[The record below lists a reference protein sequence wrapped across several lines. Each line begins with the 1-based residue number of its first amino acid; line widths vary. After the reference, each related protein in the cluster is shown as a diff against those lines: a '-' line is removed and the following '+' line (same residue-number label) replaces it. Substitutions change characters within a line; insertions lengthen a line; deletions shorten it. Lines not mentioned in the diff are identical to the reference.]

1 MLRQAPV
8 RLILTAASAA
18 IFVSAA
24 AAQSKVAVVNLQQAV
39 LQTAEI
45 KKASADLEA
54 KFKPRQAELQ
64 KLQTELDSIQQQLQ
78 AGQGK
83 LSPQAEAD
91 LNARGQRT
99 QRDLQRRSQDLQE
112 EVDAVRNEI
121 LGKSGQKMAEVVRKL
136 AEERGVDVVVDAQST
151 LYVKPVLDLTK
162 DAIAEFDKAYPAK

>member
-1 MLRQAPV
+1 MLRHSFV
-8 RLILTAASAA
+8 RLILTAAAAA
-18 IFVSAA
+18 IFAGTA
-24 AAQSKVAVVNLQQAV
+24 AAQSKVAVINMQQAV

-45 KKASADLEA
+45 KKASADLET
-54 KFKPRQAELQ
+54 KFKPRQAEIQ
-64 KLQTELDSIQQQLQ
+64 KLQAELENIQQQLQ

-99 QRDLQRRSQDLQE
+99 QRDLQRKGQDLQD

-136 AEERGVDVVVDAQST
+136 AEERGVDVVVEAQST
-151 LYVKPVLDLTK
+151 LFVKPALDLTK
-162 DAIAEFDKAYPAK
+162 DAVAAFDKAYPTQ